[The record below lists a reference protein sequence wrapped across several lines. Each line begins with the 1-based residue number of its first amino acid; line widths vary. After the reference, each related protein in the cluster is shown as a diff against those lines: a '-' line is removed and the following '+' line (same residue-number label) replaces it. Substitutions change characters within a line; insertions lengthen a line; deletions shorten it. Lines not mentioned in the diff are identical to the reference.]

1 MDMRLKNINGYLV
14 SSLNLKEAIEDKQ
27 KKIIATG
34 LLLPKG
40 KISRNGIMYDWE
52 SIKDTYNQIKGLKL
66 MYNHETEG
74 LNAIPIGHATNAWI
88 KEEDDD
94 EGIAGLYYEADL
106 DPEHPQTRKIL
117 RGDLDNVSL
126 QINAEEVTPKYDKQF
141 GEYQLAKVSDWLE
154 MSIVPVSGYKDA
166 TIEAR
171 IAEAYKK
178 KNNLK
183 EDHMKV
189 GDVVDAGGK
198 KMQVSQVLDNGYL
211 ISYLNET
218 ESVEDEVETKT
229 EEINTTTA
237 VGAVAP
243 TKMIDNDSDKEE
255 DKMSKIRKK
264 EELQKT
270 PEEEVTKVE
279 EVVDDEE
286 VIDNSIM
293 KEEYED
299 DMTKVVEALEALKN
313 DNLAL
318 REELDSIKAKLPQEE
333 IEKNVEEDKEV
344 ISDSEDTENE
354 VVPDQKTDEI
364 KEESTEDSDED
375 LKESEDEEEVEEPIP
390 PITEKSKLNKAL
402 KERNAEQ
409 RMSFSEAISGFAKER
424 LKL

>member
-1 MDMRLKNINGYLV
+1 
-14 SSLNLKEAIEDKQ
+14 
-27 KKIIATG
+27 
-34 LLLPKG
+34 
-40 KISRNGIMYDWE
+40 
-52 SIKDTYNQIKGLKL
+52 
-66 MYNHETEG
+66 
-74 LNAIPIGHATNAWI
+74 
-88 KEEDDD
+88 
-94 EGIAGLYYEADL
+94 
-106 DPEHPQTRKIL
+106 
-117 RGDLDNVSL
+117 
-126 QINAEEVTPKYDKQF
+126 
-141 GEYQLAKVSDWLE
+141 
-154 MSIVPVSGYKDA
+154 
-166 TIEAR
+166 
-171 IAEAYKK
+171 
-178 KNNLK
+178 
-183 EDHMKV
+183 
-189 GDVVDAGGK
+189 
-198 KMQVSQVLDNGYL
+198 
-211 ISYLNET
+211 
-218 ESVEDEVETKT
+218 
-229 EEINTTTA
+229 
-237 VGAVAP
+237 
-243 TKMIDNDSDKEE
+243 
-255 DKMSKIRKK
+255 MSKIRKK